1 MTDSLHYLNRVREQV
16 SYILQSLDDALQ
28 IIEER
33 RMDGSAVVQ
42 DELVFTHAV
51 KTLKSSQG
59 FIAFVL
65 QNIDFLVF
73 QESLIESSV
82 RTERDSLVYLHR
94 GVIAPLQSWVQ
105 TNLSDRDDE
114 LSQSI
119 AVEVRERL
127 EKCQGIVSTVLDSL
141 DSSGGIL

>member
-1 MTDSLHYLNRVREQV
+1 MTDSLHYLGRVREQV
-16 SYILQSLDDALQ
+16 SHVLQSLDDALQ

-33 RMDGSAVVQ
+33 RMDGSAAVQ

-59 FIAFVL
+59 FISFVL

-73 QESLIESSV
+73 QESLIDSSV
-82 RTERDSLVYLHR
+82 RTERGSLVYLHR
-94 GVIAPLQSWVQ
+94 GVIVPLQSWVQ

-127 EKCQGIVSTVLDSL
+127 EKCQGIVSTALDSL